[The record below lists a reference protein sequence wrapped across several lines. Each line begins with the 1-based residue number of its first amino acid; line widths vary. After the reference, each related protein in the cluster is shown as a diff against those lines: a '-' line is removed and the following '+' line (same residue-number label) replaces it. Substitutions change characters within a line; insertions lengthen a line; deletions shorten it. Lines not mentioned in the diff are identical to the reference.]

1 MCAGDRGSFY
11 IDLKQKSIRLGNILG
26 FSELNDDYI

>member
-1 MCAGDRGSFY
+1 MSVGDKGALY